1 MRDRSRPHWSF
12 SALNQYLRCPLQYY
26 FERVLRIPRKSVGS
40 GLIFGSAVHNAL
52 AVYHQGLQDEAELKW
67 QEIQQEFLET
77 WIFREDKQ
85 TVEYKPKES
94 RDDLIA
100 QGLAL
105 LKLYHEEPPP
115 LEIVT
120 VEHQCYI
127 PITNSEGEYL
137 ETPLVAIADLVTR
150 EKDGVLKINEFK
162 TSGRAYGAFEV
173 ERSLQATCY
182 VNMLWESFGEWSS
195 VEFTVLVK
203 TKTPKIQRLK
213 TARNEDDLGRLG
225 DLVENVERA
234 VDSEIFYPVETP
246 LNCSMCAFRQECRE
260 WKPQRRHLESTPDL
274 VELNGVGVC

>member
-26 FERVLRIPRKSVGS
+26 FERILRIPRKSVGS

-52 AVYHQGLQDEAELKW
+52 AVYHQGIQNEAEVKW
-67 QEIQQEFLET
+67 QELQQEFLET
-77 WIFREDKQ
+77 WVFREDEQ
-85 TVEYKPKES
+85 TVEYKAKES
-94 RDDLIA
+94 REDLIA

-105 LKLYHEEPPP
+105 LKLYFEEPPP
-115 LEIVT
+115 QEIVT

-127 PITNSEGEYL
+127 PISNSDGEYL

-162 TSGRAYGAFEV
+162 TSGRSYGEFEV

-182 VNMLWESFGEWSS
+182 VNMLWESFGEWAS

-203 TKTPKIQRLK
+203 TKTPKIQHLK

-234 VDSEIFYPVETP
+234 VKNEIFYPVETP

-260 WKPQRRHLESTPDL
+260 WKPQKKHLEPTPEL